1 MQTKSLKIKVHGRV
15 QGVGFRYSTV
25 QAAVNSDVTG
35 WVRNEWDGTVLIY
48 CEGNSKSVDM
58 FVSWCRKGP
67 SLSHVVS
74 LDITDVPYQGLYDG
88 FKIDY

>member
-1 MQTKSLKIKVHGRV
+1 MTTKSLQIKVHGRV

-25 QAAVNSDVTG
+25 QAAVRSGVNG
-35 WVRNEWDGTVLIY
+35 FVRNEWDGTVLIC
-48 CEGNSKSVDM
+48 CEGNAKSVDT

-67 SLSHVVS
+67 SLSHVIS
-74 LDITDVPYQGLYDG
+74 LDITSVPFQGLYNS